1 MVITSVTLLSLEPMP
16 LKRPSK
22 IANLGGY
29 TTYNSKKK
37 RRISED
43 KENVKHQLFLTDS
56 IPRQLSYPPTQ
67 FSHQLTPL
75 CHSKH

>member
-1 MVITSVTLLSLEPMP
+1 MP
-16 LKRPSK
+16 QKRPSK
-22 IANLGGY
+22 IANLEGY

-37 RRISED
+37 KGISED
-43 KENVKHQLFLTDS
+43 KENVKHQSLPWYSKLIFLTDS

-75 CHSKH
+75 PQ

>member
-1 MVITSVTLLSLEPMP
+1 MP
-16 LKRPSK
+16 QKRPLK

-43 KENVKHQLFLTDS
+43 KENVKHQLFPWYSKLIFLTDS
-56 IPRQLSYPPTQ
+56 IP
-67 FSHQLTPL
+67 
-75 CHSKH
+75 